1 MLFFYVFLNTVIV
14 TVTTSLVNVLLDFF
28 WKKVKFKQKMNNVS
42 NYNN

>member
-42 NYNN
+42 NCNN